1 MGRRRLYYGW
11 TILAVATLAV
21 FMSRPGQ
28 TYVAAVFVDPIQ
40 RDTGVILA
48 HQNRIVGRAAGLD
61 NAEPTMST
69 IARAL
74 AQRAAA
80 SS

>member
-1 MGRRRLYYGW
+1 LTHYR
-11 TILAVATLAV
+11 
-21 FMSRPGQ
+21 
-28 TYVAAVFVDPIQ
+28 
-40 RDTGVILA
+40 
-48 HQNRIVGRAAGLD
+48 RAAGLD

-69 IARAL
+69 IARPRHAEGRFIRVDERVIARAL